1 LSADCQLTRRAFVA
15 AAMTG
20 AFAPRIVRARG
31 RSPAGGKISLRLPWP
46 IFTIDPHRI
55 DDVGAAIFGDALFGT
70 LYARDDAGNV
80 TPSLA
85 EGDPE
90 VDGADLRVRV
100 RSGLTTAQGRP
111 LDARDAASSIARAR
125 ASGAQAWLADIPA
138 PTRIDATTLRF
149 TGRDAA
155 KLVRALSSP
164 LTAILPL
171 AFSPDHPDGTGPFR
185 AEKREGAL
193 ALMRNPKAADGAS
206 FLEEITVR
214 AASDLATS
222 LRSFEAGTDDVGWL
236 GLGLHE
242 PRVGAKS
249 FDCGA
254 VAWAIL
260 RTGREGGNWD
270 MPGVVQRVADGIPS
284 ARLSYLAIGAPW
296 ATEREEGWNGS
307 PADLLVRDDSPWLV
321 ELARTV
327 AATLSRPSHEL
338 TARPL
343 PASEFQQRLRLRSFA
358 LAIDVAR
365 PLAPGA
371 IGALTGLATAD
382 NAQQAMELV
391 RHPPRVTDAPARTL
405 TRMLRIGILGEIR
418 VQGGRIPDLALPT
431 SPSGWDLGA
440 ATRLRK
446 TQAP

>member
-1 LSADCQLTRRAFVA
+1 MA
-15 AAMTG
+15 G
-20 AFAPRIVRARG
+20 ALGLPRIARARG
-31 RSPAGGKISLRLPWP
+31 RSVAGGKIGLRLPWP
-46 IFTIDPHRI
+46 ILSLDPHRI
-55 DDVGAAIFGDALFGT
+55 DDVAAAIFGDALFDT
-70 LYARDDAGNV
+70 LYVRDEAGNV
-80 TPSLA
+80 VPSLA

-111 LDARDAASSIARAR
+111 IDARDAASSIARAR
-125 ASGAQAWLADIPA
+125 SSGAQAWLADIPA
-138 PTRIDATTLRF
+138 PTRIDATTLKF

-155 KLVRALSSP
+155 KLARALSSP
-164 LTAILPL
+164 LTAIIPL
-171 AFSPDHPDGTGPFR
+171 AFAPDHPDGTGPFR
-185 AEKREGAL
+185 AERRDGAL
-193 ALMRNPKAADGAS
+193 ALVRNPKAARGAS
-206 FLEEITVR
+206 FLEEIVVR
-214 AASDLATS
+214 TAADLAAS
-222 LRSFEAGTDDVGWL
+222 LRSFEAGSDDIGWL

-242 PRVGAKS
+242 PRAGAKS

-270 MPGVVQRVADGIPS
+270 TPGVVQRVADGIPS
-284 ARLSYLAIGAPW
+284 ARLSYLAVGAPW
-296 ATEREEGWNGS
+296 GTEREEGWNGS
-307 PADLLVRDDSPWLV
+307 PTDLLVRDDSPWLV

-343 PASEFQQRLRLRSFA
+343 PLAEFQQRMRGRSFA

-371 IGALTGLATAD
+371 VGALTGLATAD
-382 NAQQAMELV
+382 NAQHAIELV
-391 RHPPRVTDAPARTL
+391 RHPPRVIDAPARTL
-405 TRMLRIGILGEIR
+405 TRMLRVGVLGEIR
-418 VQGGRIPDLALPT
+418 VQGGRVPDLLLPA

-440 ATRLRK
+440 ATRARK
-446 TQAP
+446 AQAS

>member
-1 LSADCQLTRRAFVA
+1 
-15 AAMTG
+15 MTG
-20 AFAPRIVRARG
+20 AFAIPRLGRARG

-46 IFTIDPHRI
+46 TFSIDPHLL
-55 DDVGAAIFGDALFGT
+55 DDVGAAIFGDALFDT
-70 LYARDDAGNV
+70 LYARDDAGNIV
-80 TPSLA
+80 PSLA

-90 VDGADLRVRV
+90 VDGSDLRVRV

-125 ASGAQAWLADIPA
+125 SSGAQAWLADTPT
-138 PTRIDATTLRF
+138 PTRIDATTLKF

-155 KLVRALSSP
+155 KLARTLSSP
-164 LTAILPL
+164 LTAIIPL

-185 AEKREGAL
+185 AEKRDGAL
-193 ALMRNPKAADGAS
+193 ALLRNPNAARGAS

-214 AASDLATS
+214 SVADLATS
-222 LRSFEAGTDDVGWL
+222 LRSFEAGADDVGWL

-242 PRVGAKS
+242 PRAGAKS

-254 VAWAIL
+254 VGWAIL
-260 RTGREGGNWD
+260 RTGREGGNWNS
-270 MPGVVQRVADGIPS
+270 PGVAQRVADGIPT

-296 ATEREEGWNGS
+296 ATEREEGWGGS

-327 AATLSRPSHEL
+327 AASLSRPSHEL

-343 PASEFQQRLRLRSFA
+343 PTAEFQQRLRVRSFA

-382 NAQQAMELV
+382 NAQHAIELV
-391 RHPPRVTDAPARTL
+391 RHPPRVTEAPARTL
-405 TRMLRIGILGEIR
+405 TRTLRIGVLGEIR
-418 VQGGRIPDLALPT
+418 LQGGRVPDLVLPP

-440 ATRLRK
+440 ATRARK
-446 TQAP
+446 SPAS